1 MIKGVNRQMI
11 EVTQTD
17 SPFYERALFVVKPE
31 YAGESYEA
39 LHREAIQ
46 VMERLGAPSA
56 FRRRNKALF
65 WGPAAG
71 SRRFGGSGNRSSG
84 GGAVACR
91 ITVCFCPK
99 NGKDRHKKETL
110 LIWIIGG
117 ALAALP

>member
-56 FRRRNKALF
+56 LRRRNKALF
-65 WGPAAG
+65 WGLRLGAAALAG
-71 SRRFGGSGNRSSG
+71 AGIALL
-84 GGAVACR
+84 AVA
-91 ITVCFCPK
+91 
-99 NGKDRHKKETL
+99 L
-110 LIWIIGG
+110 
-117 ALAALP
+117 

>member
-1 MIKGVNRQMI
+1 MI

-65 WGPAAG
+65 WGLRLGALLWRERE
-71 SRRFGGSGNRSSG
+71 SLFG

-91 ITVCFCPK
+91 ITVCFCLK
-99 NGKDRHKKETL
+99 QEGIDIKKKPSSY
-110 LIWIIGG
+110 G
-117 ALAALP
+117 

>member
-65 WGPAAG
+65 WGLRLGAAALAG
-71 SRRFGGSGNRSSG
+71 AGIALL
-84 GGAVACR
+84 AVALLPVGLQYASAR
-91 ITVCFCPK
+91 KTGRTDI
-99 NGKDRHKKETL
+99 KKKPSSY
-110 LIWIIGG
+110 G
-117 ALAALP
+117 

>member
-1 MIKGVNRQMI
+1 MRENP
-11 EVTQTD
+11 T
-17 SPFYERALFVVKPE
+17 KPC
-31 YAGESYEA
+31 APCGESGYGTA
-39 LHREAIQ
+39 GRAVGVPQAKQGVGL
-46 VMERLGAPSA
+46 
-56 FRRRNKALF
+56 
-65 WGPAAG
+65 GPAAG

>member
-46 VMERLGAPSA
+46 VMERLGAP
-56 FRRRNKALF
+56 
-65 WGPAAG
+65 
-71 SRRFGGSGNRSSG
+71 
-84 GGAVACR
+84 
-91 ITVCFCPK
+91 
-99 NGKDRHKKETL
+99 
-110 LIWIIGG
+110 
-117 ALAALP
+117 

>member
-46 VMERLGAPSA
+46 VMERLGAA
-56 FRRRNKALF
+56 AL
-65 WGPAAG
+65 AG
-71 SRRFGGSGNRSSG
+71 AGIALL
-84 GGAVACR
+84 AVA
-91 ITVCFCPK
+91 
-99 NGKDRHKKETL
+99 L
-110 LIWIIGG
+110 
-117 ALAALP
+117 

>member
-65 WGPAAG
+65 
-71 SRRFGGSGNRSSG
+71 GGSGNRSSG

>member
-39 LHREAIQ
+39 L
-46 VMERLGAPSA
+46 
-56 FRRRNKALF
+56 
-65 WGPAAG
+65 
-71 SRRFGGSGNRSSG
+71 
-84 GGAVACR
+84 R

>member
-46 VMERLGAPSA
+46 VMERWA
-56 FRRRNKALF
+56 RRRRSAGETSVVL
-65 WGPAAG
+65 GPAAG

-84 GGAVACR
+84 GGAVAC
-91 ITVCFCPK
+91 P
-99 NGKDRHKKETL
+99 DYSML
-110 LIWIIGG
+110 LPEKREGQT
-117 ALAALP
+117 

>member
-65 WGPAAG
+65 WRWRCSLPDY
-71 SRRFGGSGNRSSG
+71 SM
-84 GGAVACR
+84 
-91 ITVCFCPK
+91 
-99 NGKDRHKKETL
+99 L
-110 LIWIIGG
+110 LPEKREG
-117 ALAALP
+117 

>member
-56 FRRRNKALF
+56 
-65 WGPAAG
+65 G

>member
-46 VMERLGAPSA
+46 VMERLETRRCSGACGWEPPLWRERES
-56 FRRRNKALF
+56 LF
-65 WGPAAG
+65 WRWRCSLPDY
-71 SRRFGGSGNRSSG
+71 SM
-84 GGAVACR
+84 
-91 ITVCFCPK
+91 
-99 NGKDRHKKETL
+99 L
-110 LIWIIGG
+110 LPEKREG
-117 ALAALP
+117 

>member
-31 YAGESYEA
+31 YAGDEA

-65 WGPAAG
+65 WSLRLGAAALAG
-71 SRRFGGSGNRSSG
+71 AGIALL
-84 GGAVACR
+84 AVA
-91 ITVCFCPK
+91 
-99 NGKDRHKKETL
+99 L
-110 LIWIIGG
+110 
-117 ALAALP
+117 

>member
-39 LHREAIQ
+39 LEAIQ

-65 WGPAAG
+65 WGLRLGAAAL
-71 SRRFGGSGNRSSG
+71 
-84 GGAVACR
+84 GGAGIALLAVA
-91 ITVCFCPK
+91 
-99 NGKDRHKKETL
+99 L
-110 LIWIIGG
+110 
-117 ALAALP
+117 

>member
-65 WGPAAG
+65 WGLRLGAAG
-71 SRRFGGSGNRSSG
+71 FGGSGNRSSG

-91 ITVCFCPK
+91 ITVCFCEK
-99 NGKDRHKKETL
+99 REGQT
-110 LIWIIGG
+110 
-117 ALAALP
+117 